1 MIRRGGFMRRTAFI
15 VFALLAVAVLCAAQ
29 VQGRSDSLVVVLKDG
44 HQKAFPMAEVS
55 HIDFKNGSMLL
66 THAGRQETINMADV
80 VRIDFGSNE
89 PFSAGRN
96 HFVGRWEVGVGV
108 GQGKF
113 FITLKPDGQA
123 RKTMGGSH
131 GTWAVVNGEARI
143 SWDDG
148 WHDIIRKVG
157 EKHEKLAFE
166 PGKSLDAEPSNV
178 TDARN
183 TTAQPI

>member
-1 MIRRGGFMRRTAFI
+1 MRRIGFI
-15 VFALLAVAVLCAAQ
+15 GVVLLGAVSLCVAQ
-29 VQGRSDSLVVVLKDG
+29 GPKPDSLVVVLKDG
-44 HQKAFPMAEVS
+44 HQKSFSMAEVS
-55 HIDFKNGSMLL
+55 RIDFKDGSMLL
-66 THAGRQETINMADV
+66 TQSGRKEVINMADV
-80 VRIDFGSNE
+80 LRIDFGSSE
-89 PFSAGRN
+89 HLSAGRN
-96 HFVGRWEVGVGV
+96 RFVGRWEVGVGV
-108 GQGKF
+108 GNGKF

-123 RKTMGGSH
+123 RKGMGSGH
-131 GTWAVVNGEARI
+131 GTWIVVNGEAQI

-166 PGKSLDAEPSNV
+166 PGRSLDAEPSNV